1 MQVENGDVILHVE
14 IGRRSVGVAA
24 AADARDHRQ
33 PRTWDWFVP
42 SLADRFRVLTL
53 DFRGHG
59 KSGRAPGDYQPQA
72 YVTDAIAV
80 LEELADGPAIVI
92 GHSLGG
98 MTGAALMQQRPDL
111 VKAAVLEDPPLGDME
126 TGSALHGNPLLDAF
140 RLMRATVPGVQQA
153 GVPVDQIA
161 GTMAT
166 MPSASGAPMGDL
178 IRRTRSEVMARAL
191 LELDVTVLD
200 PVLDGTAQNSFDR
213 TSRSRCRTL
222 ILSADPAMPRRA
234 RHADRGRSRCWR
246 PARRSSTGRS
256 RRRPPRARRSGN
268 EGRLRRPG
276 RGVPQAV
283 LTRCL
288 ACVPPAASRS

>member
-1 MQVENGDVILHVE
+1 MQVKNGDVILHVE
-14 IGRRSVGVAA
+14 TAGDQSASPLLLMHGITVSG
-24 AADARDHRQ
+24 
-33 PRTWDWFVP
+33 RTWDWFVP
-42 SLADRFRVLTL
+42 TLAARFRVLTL

-59 KSGRAPGDYQPQA
+59 KSGRAPGDYQMQA

-111 VKAAVLEDPPLGDME
+111 VKAAVLEDPPLGAME

-140 RLMRATVPGVQQA
+140 RLVRATVPGVQQA

-161 GTMAT
+161 ATMAT
-166 MPSASGAPMGDL
+166 MPSATGAPMGDL
-178 IRRTRSEVMARAL
+178 IQPDAIQVMAQAL

-213 TSRSRCRTL
+213 TKPIELPTM
-222 ILSADPAMPRRA
+222 IISADPAMPDALATPIEVDPVLETSPQVEHRA
-234 RHADRGRSRCWR
+234 IPGAGHLVHDGLATR
-246 PARRSSTGRS
+246 
-256 RRRPPRARRSGN
+256 
-268 EGRLRRPG
+268 EGFVDQVEEFLKRF
-276 RGVPQAV
+276 
-283 LTRCL
+283 
-288 ACVPPAASRS
+288 